1 MLLHL
6 HVCRTLSWRRL
17 SSSPRLSSRLWE
29 ARVRL
34 MKPSIS
40 YTCWPSATAN
50 CFLRRAT
57 PRSWATAVRGGVW
70 SQLWSSQRSVRTRPG
85 RDQTHAPTHT
95 HSSSFM
101 TLYNNSTWLENKWKN
116 NGQRHRQIMHFS
128 NTYYYTEVTC
138 LGRIQSRVIIIN

>member
-6 HVCRTLSWRRL
+6 HICRTLSWRRL

-50 CFLRRAT
+50 SFLRRAT

-85 RDQTHAPTHT
+85 RDQTRAPAHT
-95 HSSSFM
+95 HSSSL